1 MAEPEVDAA
10 ELEVAAVLP
19 ESDKG
24 LLELTSEM
32 PLAAAAAAELPDA
45 FDMVEFAPA
54 FVDF

>member
-1 MAEPEVDAA
+1 MAEPEVDA

-54 FVDF
+54 LVDF

>member
-1 MAEPEVDAA
+1 MAEPEADA
-10 ELEVAAVLP
+10 EVAAVLP

-32 PLAAAAAAELPDA
+32 PFAAAAAEAPDA

-54 FVDF
+54 AVEF

>member
-32 PLAAAAAAELPDA
+32 PLAAAVAELPDA

>member
-32 PLAAAAAAELPDA
+32 PLAAAAELPDA

>member
-1 MAEPEVDAA
+1 MAEPEAEADAEA
-10 ELEVAAVLP
+10 AAVLP

-32 PLAAAAAAELPDA
+32 PFAAAAEAPDA

-54 FVDF
+54 AVEF

>member
-1 MAEPEVDAA
+1 MAEPEVDA

-32 PLAAAAAAELPDA
+32 PLAAAVA